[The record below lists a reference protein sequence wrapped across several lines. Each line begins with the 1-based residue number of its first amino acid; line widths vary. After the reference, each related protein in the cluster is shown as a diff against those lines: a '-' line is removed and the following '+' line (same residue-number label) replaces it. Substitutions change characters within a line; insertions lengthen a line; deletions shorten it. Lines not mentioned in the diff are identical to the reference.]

1 VGDSP
6 TPVATS
12 DVAAG
17 PSRGPSLV
25 RSALVGT
32 LLTLSMLYLDWVAA
46 PIVERLIV
54 GQHADTGP
62 FLTPHT
68 AAYRPRF
75 HFCGGSGIDPWMGLG
90 RPSITR

>member
-6 TPVATS
+6 TPVTTS

-46 PIVERLIV
+46 PIVERLIT
-54 GQHADTGP
+54 GQDADSGQ
-62 FLTPHT
+62 FLTLT
-68 AAYRPRF
+68 QQR
-75 HFCGGSGIDPWMGLG
+75 IDLVF
-90 RPSITR
+90 TFAVDLD